1 MRALIGLARFA
12 PEQVTGKTVCTL
24 VAYGTALVIPAYVAH
39 VVDRLLTGDVGAQL
53 AVLAGLL
60 VLGAVAE
67 AAGEVVGVSAEAR
80 VGVALRFRLLR
91 HAFAL
96 GVPRLRQYATGDL
109 VTRLTGNA
117 GKGAKAVP
125 YMAEVALVVL
135 TSLVGLAALFVI
147 DWRLGLTFVVAVV
160 PLVLLIRRL
169 IGRSSSAFGDYLEH
183 LAAIAAR
190 LTETLAGSRTIRACG
205 TGRHEVARVLTPM
218 PDLVRAGLATLEV
231 RRAVSWQLGFAL
243 IAVRVVVL
251 AVAGLGVA
259 AGRISPGDF
268 VASALY
274 LTVALGAVGQ
284 VDTLFFLADSQ
295 ASTARVHD
303 VLSSPA
309 PDHIGRTSVLPPG
322 HGRLSFRQVRLAL
335 GDRTVLDGVDL
346 DVPAGASVAVVGRSG
361 AGKTTLALVA
371 GGLVDPDEGDVLI
384 DGVAVRSLAP
394 AGLRAAVGYAFDS
407 PVLLGDT
414 VRAAITF
421 GSADAS
427 AERAARIA
435 QAEDFVR
442 RLPSGFDTR
451 LADAPFSGG
460 EVQRLGL
467 ARAVAHGGRVLVLDD
482 ATSALD
488 TITEAKLAAAL
499 TDGLAGQTRLVIAHR
514 AVTAARADLV
524 AWLENGRVR
533 ALAPHHELWVGE
545 PEYRAVFTGE
555 GE

>member
-1 MRALIGLARFA
+1 MRTLIGLARFA
-12 PEQVTGKTVCTL
+12 PAQVTGKTVATL
-24 VAYGTALVIPAYVAH
+24 VALGTALVIPAYAAQ
-39 VVDRLLTGDVGAQL
+39 VVDRLLTGDVAAPL

-60 VLGAVAE
+60 MLGAAAE

-91 HAFAL
+91 HVFAL
-96 GVPRLRQYATGDL
+96 GVPGLRQHATGDL

-125 YMAEVALVVL
+125 YVAETTVVAL
-135 TSLVGLAALFVI
+135 TSLGGLAAMFVI
-147 DWRLGLTFVVAVV
+147 DWRLGLTFVVAMV
-160 PLVLLIRRL
+160 PLALLIRRL
-169 IGRSSSAFGDYLEH
+169 AGRSSSAFGDYLSH
-183 LAAIAAR
+183 LGAIAAR
-190 LTETLAGSRTIRACG
+190 LAETLAGNRTIRACG
-205 TGRHEVARVLTPM
+205 TGRREVARVLTPM
-218 PDLVRAGLATLEV
+218 PDLVRSGLATLQV
-231 RRAVSWQLGFAL
+231 RRAVSWQLSL
-243 IAVRVVVL
+243 MLVAVRVLVL

-259 AGRISPGDF
+259 DGRISPGDF
-268 VASALY
+268 VASVLY
-274 LTVALGAVGQ
+274 LTVALAAVGQ

-295 ASTARVHD
+295 ASTARVND

-309 PDHIGRTSVLPPG
+309 PDYASRTSVLPSG

-335 GDRTVLDGVDL
+335 GERTVLDGVDL

-371 GGLVDPDEGDVLI
+371 GGLVDPDAGEVLL
-384 DGVAVRSLAP
+384 DGVPVHSLAP
-394 AGLRAAVGYAFDS
+394 ACQRGAVGYAFDS

-421 GSADAS
+421 GSPGAS

-442 RLPSGFDTR
+442 RLPSGFDTP
-451 LADAPFSGG
+451 LAAAPLSGG

-499 TDGLAGQTRLVIAHR
+499 TEGLAGRTRLVIAHR
-514 AVTAARADLV
+514 AMTAARADLV
-524 AWLENGRVR
+524 AWLEDGRVR
-533 ALAPHHELWVGE
+533 ALAPHHELWISDPG
-545 PEYRAVFTGE
+545 YRAVFSGE
-555 GE
+555 EA